1 MVIDEYAQARPVP
14 SLRGHVAFYSGYRQR
29 GLPPGRHRG
38 LPSPYLTLIFTMDEP
53 LVIAEHPDPRQ
64 APGSF
69 GALLGGLHRRPAMI
83 THDGSQSGVQVALH
97 PLGCRALLGLP
108 AAELAD
114 LDVDPAAV
122 LGERFVA
129 EVRERLWAAP
139 DWTARFAVLD
149 AALGGLV
156 RASPSSTGLMA
167 EGSAGPASSGSSGM
181 LSGGSA
187 GLVTA
192 GSAGLVAVSSASG
205 GLVRGRAR
213 ASPGAVRSRA
223 GAERVAHVWAGLRR
237 GDRSINELAGEVG
250 WSARHLTDRFRA
262 EVGLRPKE
270 AARIAR
276 FDRARRA
283 LRPGVRLADLAAEQG
298 YADQS
303 HLVREFQ
310 AFAGCAPSRWL
321 SDEFGFVQAA
331 AAAHDHDEAY
341 D

>member
-1 MVIDEYAQARPVP
+1 MVVNDYAQAGPAP
-14 SLRGHVAFYSGYRQR
+14 GLRGHVAFYSGYRQH
-29 GLPPGRHRG
+29 GLSPGRHRG

-53 LVIAEHPDPRQ
+53 LVITEHPDRRQ
-64 APGSF
+64 APGSYD
-69 GALLGGLHRRPAMI
+69 ALLGGLHRQPAMI

-97 PLGCRALLGLP
+97 PLGCRELLGLP

-122 LGERFVA
+122 LGERLVA
-129 EVRERLWAAP
+129 QMRERLCAAP
-139 DWTARFAVLD
+139 DWPARFAVLD
-149 AALGGLV
+149 EVLGRRLF
-156 RASPSSTGLMA
+156 T
-167 EGSAGPASSGSSGM
+167 AGDR
-181 LSGGSA
+181 GGA
-187 GLVTA
+187 GL
-192 GSAGLVAVSSASG
+192 
-205 GLVRGRAR
+205 
-213 ASPGAVRSRA
+213 
-223 GAERVAHVWAGLRR
+223 ERIAHVWGGLRR
-237 GDRSINELAGEVG
+237 GDTPVAALAGEVG

-303 HLVREFQ
+303 HLVRDFQ

-321 SDEFGFVQAA
+321 ADEFGFVQAA
-331 AAAHDHDEAY
+331 AAAHDDDEVHD
-341 D
+341 

>member
-1 MVIDEYAQARPVP
+1 MVVDEYAQARPAAR
-14 SLRGHVAFYSGYRQR
+14 LREHVAFYSGYRQR
-29 GLPPGRHRG
+29 GVLPGRHRG

-64 APGSF
+64 PPGAF
-69 GALLGGLHRRPAMI
+69 GALLGGLHRQPATI
-83 THDGSQSGVQVALH
+83 THDGCQSGVQVALH

-114 LDVDPAAV
+114 LDVDPAAI
-122 LGERFVA
+122 LGEGFVA
-129 EVRERLWAAP
+129 EVRERLCAAP
-139 DWTARFAVLD
+139 DWPARFAVLD
-149 AALGGLV
+149 TMLGWL
-156 RASPSSTGLMA
+156 SPSFRGV
-167 EGSAGPASSGSSGM
+167 GPPAGTDRIAY
-181 LSGGSA
+181 
-187 GLVTA
+187 
-192 GSAGLVAVSSASG
+192 
-205 GLVRGRAR
+205 
-213 ASPGAVRSRA
+213 
-223 GAERVAHVWAGLRR
+223 VWDSLRR
-237 GDRSINELAGEVG
+237 GDRPISDLAGEVG
-250 WSARHLTDRFRA
+250 WSGRHLTDRFRA
-262 EVGLRPKE
+262 ELGLRPKE

-303 HLVREFQ
+303 HLVRDFQ

-331 AAAHDHDEAY
+331 AAADGHDDAY